1 MQSSDPATHRR
12 VFATQTNVGRLQSQV
27 GRLSNE
33 LDALRR
39 RCTKSAAA
47 TPQGIYAAPAAHVAP
62 ASKAAAGA
70 KSHGGEAGEPA
81 PWYVLVDRVRVAG
94 ARVVDFAPNM
104 VSAVVSC
111 ACEDNDHSLT
121 MINIVTR

>member
-1 MQSSDPATHRR
+1 M
-12 VFATQTNVGRLQSQV
+12 TQTNVGRLQSQV

-33 LDALRR
+33 LEALRR
-39 RCTKSAAA
+39 RGTTSSAA
-47 TPQGIYAAPAAHVAP
+47 TPQGIFAPPAAHAASVAR
-62 ASKAAAGA
+62 AAVGG
-70 KSHGGEAGEPA
+70 KLYGGEVGEPA
-81 PWYVLVDRVRVAG
+81 PWYILVDRVRVAG
-94 ARVVDFAPNM
+94 ARIVDFAPNM